1 MFKLFLNVLTCSA
14 LVLAGPAFA
23 AGGSS
28 GGPTPPDLTAGG
40 ERPGDAQHDWNLGAT
55 GARGWMH
62 SYKMHTLSARQILI
76 TKVAK
81 GAPADG
87 RLEVGDVIVG
97 INGKNFESDPRPA
110 LGRAITQ
117 AETERGDGKLSLRVW
132 RAGQTKT
139 ITLKLP
145 VLGSYSATAPFNC
158 KKSERIIDNACA
170 TLAKNMQD
178 KGYRPNTIVRSLNAL
193 ALLASGDDQYAGLI
207 EREAD
212 WAANFSSTGM
222 QTWYY
227 GYTMMFLSEYI
238 IATGDTDVMPGLTRQ
253 VGKAVEGQSS
263 VGSWG
268 HRFANDEGFLLG
280 YGMMHAPGV
289 PLTTS
294 LVLARKAGAKHP
306 KLDLAIER
314 STTMIRFYVG
324 KGAIPYGDHNA
335 WIQNHDDN
343 GKNGMAAV
351 LFNLIED
358 REATEYFS
366 RTSVACYGDER
377 DTGHTG
383 NFLNITWSLPGVAQ
397 SGPNATGAWMKEF
410 GGYYYDLAR
419 QWDGSFIHQ
428 GPAQTRNDSYR
439 NWDTTGATLLAL
451 TIPRGNLHMTSPK
464 RRSAPRI
471 TSAEARS
478 IIEDG
483 RGWINF
489 DRHRYYDAFDQDE
502 LIQKL
507 TSWSAV
513 VRDRAATALGRKAK
527 IDILPKLIEML
538 DAEEPETR
546 YGVCTAISRLRGDR
560 SAAIPKLMELFDS
573 DDLWTRV
580 KAAQALAGIGEPAR
594 VAAPKL
600 LERMA
605 SPNLDA
611 DPRGMEQRYLAQ
623 SLFARR
629 GGLLSRSVE
638 GIDRD
643 ALMKAIRVGLK
654 NQDGRARG
662 ALASVYQTLSFEEIR
677 PLLPAIRDAI
687 EERPPSGIMFA
698 DGIRMAGL
706 DLLSRHHID
715 EGLDLLI
722 WYAKNQKPHASE
734 KRLPRIMNM
743 LERYGAN
750 AQTKIEDLEALAKHF
765 DGGEEN
771 YPRRLSQGK
780 AQVVRETIE
789 KIKQS
794 KDKPALISIQNV
806 N

>member
-1 MFKLFLNVLTCSA
+1 MFKLILSVLTC
-14 LVLAGPAFA
+14 LVLASPAFA
-23 AGGSS
+23 RGGSS
-28 GGPTPPDLTAGG
+28 SGPTPPDLTAGG
-40 ERPGDAQHDWNLGAT
+40 ERPADAQHDWNLGAT

-76 TKVAK
+76 TQIAK
-81 GAPADG
+81 GSPADG

-97 INGKNFESDPRPA
+97 INGKTFDSDPRPA
-110 LGRAITQ
+110 FGQ
-117 AETERGDGKLSLRVW
+117 ALTEAESERGGGKLSLLVW
-132 RAGQTKT
+132 RAGQTRT
-139 ITLKLP
+139 VALKLP

-158 KKSERIIDNACA
+158 KKTERIVDNACA
-170 TLAKNMQD
+170 ALAKRMQD
-178 KGYRPNTIVRSLNAL
+178 KGYRHNPIVRSLNAL
-193 ALLASGDDQYAGLI
+193 ALLASGDEQYNELI
-207 EREAD
+207 QREAN
-212 WAANFSSTGM
+212 WAANFSSTSM

-238 IATGDTDVMPGLTRQ
+238 LATGDMTVMPGLERQ
-253 VGKAVEGQSS
+253 VTKAVEGQSA

-289 PLTTS
+289 PLTSS

-306 KLDLAIER
+306 DLDLAIDR

-324 KGAIPYGDHNA
+324 KGAIPYGDHAA

-351 LFNLIED
+351 LFNLLED

-366 RTSVACYGDER
+366 RTAIACYGDER

-383 NFLNITWSLPGVAQ
+383 NFLNITWSLPAVAQ

-428 GPAQTRNDSYR
+428 GPAQTRYDSYR
-439 NWDTTGATLLAL
+439 FWDTTGATLLAL
-451 TIPRGNLHMTSPK
+451 TIPRGNLHLTSPK
-464 RRSAPRI
+464 RNVAPRI
-471 TSAEARS
+471 STGEAKS

-483 RGWINF
+483 RGWNNF
-489 DRHRYYDAFDQDE
+489 DRNSYYGAFTLEE
-502 LIQKL
+502 LIEKL
-507 TSWSAV
+507 KSWSPI
-513 VRDRAATALGRKAK
+513 VRDRAATALGRKADA
-527 IDILPKLIEML
+527 DILPKLIEML
-538 DAEEPETR
+538 DSENLETR

-560 SAAIPKLMELFDS
+560 SAAIPKLMELFND
-573 DDLWTRV
+573 DDLWMRI
-580 KAAQALAGIGEPAR
+580 KAAEALAGIGEPAR

-605 SPNLDA
+605 SPNVAA
-611 DPRGMEQRYLAQ
+611 DPRGMEQRYLANA
-623 SLFARR
+623 LFNRR
-629 GGLLSRSVE
+629 GGLLGRSVE

-643 ALMKAIRVGLK
+643 ALMQAVRVGLK

-706 DLLSRHHID
+706 DLLSRHHVD
-715 EGLDLLI
+715 DGMDLLI
-722 WYAKNQKPHASE
+722 WYAQNQKPHASE
-734 KRLPRIMNM
+734 KRLPQIMNM
-743 LERYGAN
+743 LERYGSHG
-750 AQTKIEDLEALAKHF
+750 QSKIDKLEALAQHF
-765 DGGEEN
+765 DAGEED

-780 AQVVRETIE
+780 AQVVRDTIK

-794 KDKPALISIQNV
+794 TDKPELISIGNV

>member
-1 MFKLFLNVLTCSA
+1 MFKLFLSVLTCFC
-14 LVLAGPAFA
+14 LVVAGSAFA
-23 AGGSS
+23 RGGSNS
-28 GGPTPPDLTAGG
+28 GPTPPDLTAGG
-40 ERPGDAQHDWNLGAT
+40 ERPADAQHDWNLGAT

-76 TKVAK
+76 TKVAE
-81 GAPADG
+81 GSPADG

-97 INGKNFESDPRPA
+97 VNGKPFESDPRPVF
-110 LGRAITQ
+110 GRALSF
-117 AETERGDGKLSLRVW
+117 AESERGGGRLSLRVW
-132 RAGQTKT
+132 RGGQTKT
-139 ITLKLP
+139 VALKLP

-158 KKSERIIDNACA
+158 KKSDRIIDNACA
-170 TLAKNMQD
+170 ALAKNMQD
-178 KGYRPNTIVRSLNAL
+178 KGYRHNPIVRSLNAL
-193 ALLASGDDQYAGLI
+193 ALLASGDDQYDELI
-207 EREAD
+207 AREAN
-212 WAANFSSTGM
+212 WAANFSSNGM

-238 IATGDTDVMPGLTRQ
+238 LATGDMSVMPGLERQ
-253 VGKAVEGQSS
+253 LAKAVEGQSA

-306 KLDLAIER
+306 DLELAIDR

-324 KGAIPYGDHNA
+324 KGAIPYGDHAA

-351 LFNLIED
+351 LFNLLED

-366 RTSVACYGDER
+366 RTAVACYGDER

-383 NFLNITWSLPGVAQ
+383 NFLNITWSLPAVAK

-419 QWDGSFIHQ
+419 QWDGTFIHQ
-428 GPAQTRNDSYR
+428 GPAQTRYDSYR
-439 NWDTTGATLLAL
+439 FWDTTGATLLAL
-451 TIPRGNLHMTSPK
+451 TIPRGKLHMTSPD
-464 RRSAPRI
+464 RLVAPRLS
-471 TSAEARS
+471 TRQAQA

-483 RGWINF
+483 RGWNNF
-489 DRHRYYDAFDQDE
+489 DRHGYYDAFTQDE
-502 LIQKL
+502 LIEKL
-507 TSWSAV
+507 TSWSPV
-513 VRDRAATALGRKAK
+513 VRDRAASSLGRKAK
-527 IDILPKLIEML
+527 IDVLPKLIEML
-538 DAEEPETR
+538 DAEALETR
-546 YGVCTAISRLRGDR
+546 YGVCTAITRLRGDR
-560 SAAIPKLMELFDS
+560 SAAVPKLMELFDS
-573 DDLWTRV
+573 DDLWMRV
-580 KAAQALAGIGEPAR
+580 KAAQALAAIGQPAR
-594 VAAPKL
+594 VAVPKL

-605 SPNLDA
+605 YPNKEI
-611 DPRGMEQRYLAQ
+611 DPRGMEQRYLAG
-623 SLFARR
+623 SLFGRR

-662 ALASVYQTLSFEEIR
+662 ELASVYQTLSFEEIQ

-706 DLLSRHHID
+706 DLLSRHYID
-715 EGLDLLI
+715 DGMDLLI

-734 KRLPRIMNM
+734 KRLPRIMSM
-743 LERYGAN
+743 LERYGVH
-750 AQTKIEDLEALAKHF
+750 AQTKIDDLEALAKHF

-780 AQVVRETIE
+780 AQLVRETIE
-789 KIKQS
+789 KIKQAT
-794 KDKPALISIQNV
+794 DKPELISIKNV
-806 N
+806 G

>member
-1 MFKLFLNVLTCSA
+1 MYKLFLSVLTCSA
-14 LVLAGPAFA
+14 LVLAGPAIA
-23 AGGSS
+23 RGGPST
-28 GGPTPPDLTAGG
+28 GPTPPDLTAGG
-40 ERPGDAQHDWNLGAT
+40 ERPAEATHDWNLGAT

-62 SYKMHTLSARQILI
+62 SYKMHTLTARQILI

-81 GAPADG
+81 GSPADG

-97 INGKNFESDPRPA
+97 VHGKKFESDPRPIFGQA
-110 LGRAITQ
+110 LSQ
-117 AETERGDGKLSLRVW
+117 AESARGEGKLSLRVW

-139 ITLKLP
+139 IALKLP

-158 KKSERIIDNACA
+158 KKTDRIIDNACA
-170 TLAKNMQD
+170 ALAKNMQD
-178 KGYRPNTIVRSLNAL
+178 KGYRHNPIVRSLNAL
-193 ALLASGDDQYAGLI
+193 ALLASGDDQYNELI
-207 EREAD
+207 KREAN
-212 WAANFSSTGM
+212 WAANFSSTSM

-238 IATGDTDVMPGLTRQ
+238 LSTGDTSVMPGLERQ
-253 VGKAVEGQSS
+253 VRKAVEGQSA

-268 HRFANDEGFLLG
+268 HRFANEEGFLLG

-294 LVLARKAGAKHP
+294 LVLAREAGAKHP
-306 KLDLAIER
+306 NLDLAIER
-314 STTMIRFYVG
+314 SRIMIRFYVG
-324 KGAIPYGDHNA
+324 KGAIPYGDHAA

-351 LFNLIED
+351 LFNLLGD

-366 RTSVACYGDER
+366 RTAIACYGDER

-383 NFLNITWSLPGVAQ
+383 NFLNITWSLPAVAQ
-397 SGPNATGAWMKEF
+397 SGPNATGAWMNEF

-428 GPAQTRNDSYR
+428 GPAQSRYDSYR
-439 NWDTTGATLLAL
+439 FWDTTGATLLAL
-451 TIPRGNLHMTSPK
+451 TIPRGNLAMTSPK
-464 RRSAPRI
+464 RNTAPRI
-471 TSAEARS
+471 STRDAKS

-483 RGWINF
+483 RGWNNA
-489 DRHRYYDAFDQDE
+489 DRRSFYEAFTQEE
-502 LIQKL
+502 LIEKL
-507 TSWSAV
+507 TSWSPV

-527 IDILPKLIEML
+527 TDILPKLIEML
-538 DAEEPETR
+538 DSDNLETR
-546 YGVCTAISRLRGDR
+546 YGVCTAIGRLRGDR

-573 DDLWTRV
+573 EDLWMRV
-580 KAAQALAGIGEPAR
+580 KAAEALAGIGQPAR

-605 SPNLDA
+605 YPNKEA
-611 DPRGMEQRYLAQ
+611 DPRGMEQRYLANA
-623 SLFARR
+623 LFGRR
-629 GGLLSRSVE
+629 GGLLGKSVD
-638 GIDRD
+638 GIDRA
-643 ALMKAIRVGLK
+643 ALMKAVRVGLK

-662 ALASVYQTLSFEEIR
+662 ALSSVYQTLSFEEIR

-698 DGIRMAGL
+698 DEIRMAGL

-715 EGLDLLI
+715 DGMDLLI
-722 WYAKNQKPHASE
+722 WYAKNQKPHGSE
-734 KRLPRIMNM
+734 KRLPTIMNM
-743 LERYGAN
+743 LERYGSHG
-750 AQTKIEDLEALAKHF
+750 QTKLEDMEALAKHF

-771 YPRRLSQGK
+771 YPRRLSKDK
-780 AQVVRETIE
+780 AQHVRDTIE
-789 KIKQS
+789 KIKKS
-794 KDKPALISIQNV
+794 TDKPELISIGNV

>member
-1 MFKLFLNVLTCSA
+1 MFKLFLSVLTCFC
-14 LVLAGPAFA
+14 LVAAGSVFA
-23 AGGSS
+23 APGSNS
-28 GGPTPPDLTAGG
+28 GPTPPDLTAGG
-40 ERPGDAQHDWNLGAT
+40 ERPSDAQHDWNLGAT

-76 TKVAK
+76 TKVAE
-81 GAPADG
+81 GSPADG

-110 LGRAITQ
+110 LGRALTE
-117 AETERGDGKLSLRVW
+117 AETERGGGKLNLRVW
-132 RAGQTKT
+132 RAGQTGN
-139 ITLKLP
+139 IVLKLP
-145 VLGSYSATAPFNC
+145 VLGSYSRTAPFNC
-158 KKSERIIDNACA
+158 EKTDRIVDNACA
-170 TLAKNMQD
+170 ALAKRMQEKD
-178 KGYRPNTIVRSLNAL
+178 YRHNPIVRSLNAL
-193 ALLASGDDQYAGLI
+193 ALLASGDDQYDELI
-207 EREAD
+207 KREAD

-227 GYTMMFLSEYI
+227 GYSMMFLSEYI
-238 IATGDTDVMPGLTRQ
+238 LATGDNSVMPGLERQ
-253 VGKAVEGQSS
+253 VKKAVEGQSA

-268 HRFANDEGFLLG
+268 HRFANDKGQLLG

-289 PLTTS
+289 PLTSS

-306 KLDLAIER
+306 DLDLAIDR

-324 KGAIPYGDHNA
+324 KGAIPYGDHAA

-351 LFNLIED
+351 LFNLLDD

-366 RTSVACYGDER
+366 RTAIACYGDER

-383 NFLNITWSLPGVAQ
+383 NFLNITWSLPAVAK

-428 GPAQTRNDSYR
+428 GPAQTRYDSYR
-439 NWDTTGATLLAL
+439 FWDTTGATLLAL
-451 TIPRGNLHMTSPK
+451 TIPRGNLHLTKPD
-464 RRSAPRI
+464 RHIAPRL
-471 TSAEARS
+471 TTAEAKS

-483 RGWINF
+483 RGWNNF
-489 DRHRYYDAFDQDE
+489 DRNGYYGAFTQDE
-502 LIQKL
+502 LIEKL
-507 TSWSAV
+507 RSWSPV

-527 IDILPKLIEML
+527 IDVLPKLIEML
-538 DAEEPETR
+538 DAEELETR

-560 SAAIPKLMELFDS
+560 SAAIPKLMELFDNK
-573 DDLWTRV
+573 DLWMRV
-580 KAAQALAGIGEPAR
+580 KAAQALAGIGQPAR

-605 SPNLDA
+605 SPNQAL
-611 DPRGMEQRYLAQ
+611 DPRGMEQRYLAN
-623 SLFARR
+623 SLFAQR
-629 GGLLSRSVE
+629 GGLLGKSVE
-638 GIDRD
+638 GIDRE
-643 ALMKAIRVGLK
+643 ALMEAIRVGLK

-662 ALASVYQTLSFEEIR
+662 AIASAYQTLSFEEIK

-687 EERPPSGIMFA
+687 EERPPSGIMFS

-706 DLLSRHHID
+706 DLLSRHTIED
-715 EGLDLLI
+715 GMDLLI
-722 WYAKNQKPHASE
+722 WYAQHQRPHASE

-750 AQTKIEDLEALAKHF
+750 AQTKIDALETLSKHF

-780 AQVVRETIE
+780 AKLVRETIE
-789 KIKQS
+789 KIK
-794 KDKPALISIQNV
+794 KATDKPKLLKIQNV
-806 N
+806 G